1 MRSCSLYRFPIVI
14 MYSANVDL
22 IAMPA
27 VRRDVACQ
35 NDPPH
40 LLPPLLCRW
49 IDLAKIKMDT
59 VYCENG
65 G

>member
-27 VRRDVACQ
+27 VRRDVAW
-35 NDPPH
+35 PKRPTAFVAS
-40 LLPPLLCRW
+40 
-49 IDLAKIKMDT
+49 I
-59 VYCENG
+59 VV
-65 G
+65 